1 MKGGVALSQENSS
14 ILRFSLEESVWFQKG
29 QEVDDLLSISLDPNI
44 TIQENDQYIT
54 IQGSLELTGEYNR
67 TQTNQPEE
75 EEVFK
80 APKLVHSV
88 LEREEGVNEFLH
100 HFPVDITIPFS
111 RVSSIDDIVVEIETF
126 DYVFPERSCL
136 NLTAELSIAGLTN
149 EEQAAEEEVNEDE
162 WTSYYP
168 GREEKADN
176 TEAEQVFVQP
186 ENDQEDEQEDEL
198 EALTRGYGVRQNPEE
213 EVELTAGTSSR
224 EDVDFGVAE
233 VKIENQPVFRES
245 EEEQEHVE
253 IEVQPFQRISP
264 LMEEEERIS
273 AESGIE
279 EYEPFEL
286 EVRKAPPQKDEDW
299 EEEDNTSDVPLFA
312 EADVIEEP
320 PAVLAEPIADNKPEV
335 KVSLFRA
342 EEETFPAENV
352 FDKPVP
358 ESSEQKLDES
368 TAEYSEHEKDELDES
383 SSESDNGPKKK
394 KGIFAKKKTL
404 TFTEFFARKEEET
417 HTKLKV
423 VIVQQGDTIEKLSE
437 RYNVNVHNLLKE
449 NHLEVNQDVVE
460 GQVLYIPSKF
470 AEK

>member
-1 MKGGVALSQENSS
+1 MSQENSS

-149 EEQAAEEEVNEDE
+149 EEQAAEEELNEDE

>member
-186 ENDQEDEQEDEL
+186 ENDQEDEL